1 MTNNTQSEQATIDFP
16 IVFTF
21 SGVMHSGKDTCAK
34 MMFDE
39 LQKQGKKVLYV
50 NYADFLK
57 VVCKRNFGYD
67 DNNKDEDRHILQD
80 FGTYVRSID
89 ERFWVDTV
97 CHLFDVLRHEYDAF
111 IIGDVRYENEMKPYP
126 YRLSYPFFNIYVN
139 RDLDESIDQQSL
151 SHESEEMNLKPD
163 LETFHFIVDN
173 NGTLTETE
181 EQIKQIIEL
190 CFEYKQKFL
199 DQQRGIT
206 DEQLQDILEQQ

>member
-1 MTNNTQSEQATIDFP
+1 MTDNTQNNETIIDFP

-34 MMFDE
+34 MMINE
-39 LQKQGKKVLYV
+39 LLKQGKRVLWV

-57 VVCKRNFGYD
+57 AVCTRNFGYD
-67 DNNKDEDRHILQD
+67 ENNKEETRHIVQV
-80 FGTYVRSID
+80 FGTVVRSRD

-97 CHLFDVLRHEYDAF
+97 CHLFNVLRHDYDAF

-126 YRLSYPFFNIYVN
+126 YSLSYPFFNIFVQ
-139 RDLDESIDQQSL
+139 RDLDQNIDQQSL

-163 LETFHFIVDN
+163 LEKYHFIINN
-173 NGTLTETE
+173 NGTLSETE
-181 EQIKQIIEL
+181 VQVKQIVEI
-190 CFEYKQKFL
+190 CFDVKQKFL

-206 DEQLQDILEQQ
+206 DEQLQDTFEQ